1 MANKIVSLL
10 LQVKNAISP
19 GVNEASKD
27 LDSLRKRT
35 TELEKELSKVD
46 SANAA
51 IKSLDDVKQAAKDAE
66 QAFDD
71 AQLNVIKLKE
81 ELKTTKTP
89 ELAIALE
96 KAKIEAREAKKEFI
110 ANGKALSNLESTI
123 TRAGGDLDD
132 LAGSEKKFTAA
143 IDNTNGKLI
152 AHNEKLNKAEKNF
165 KDTGTAAETSGNSIK
180 GFAAKLV
187 GLVAG
192 VAIISKIKDGFVS
205 LAKSVFET
213 GSEFEL
219 LGKRLSADELGYIT
233 EFARDTPLQLDGVAQ
248 AFAKLRAFGV
258 DPMNGS
264 LRALVDQNAALGGSQ
279 ETLEGIIT
287 AVGQAWGKQKLQQE
301 EVLQLIE
308 RGVPAWDLLAKATG
322 RTVPELQKM
331 ATAGEL
337 GRKEIGL
344 LLNEIAKANEGQ
356 AADAMSSL
364 SGLVSN
370 LKDRFTQFYLLIANS
385 GALDYLKAQIQAV
398 SQLFDELAASGK
410 LEELAK
416 KISDGFISMAETAK
430 SLAVSVYELSG
441 TFAALGQAWIGLKIV
456 GWYSDLKRVSSGFVE
471 AGRSA
476 SVAGASVK
484 AFGLAAR
491 AAVGAVI
498 IQGVYS
504 IITAYQELKVAVAEL
519 DKVERER
526 ANQQNDLAA
535 KYKMISDSTGIL
547 VTSMKELEDQI
558 AAGNIVIDKQA
569 NKYLSAAQAAEQFNQ
584 SQIDLAAAQERAA
597 INAGLLS
604 EAFNDSNT
612 ALKTAIEDNSKL
624 AGVMQ
629 SELLGALNSG
639 VEGLGGLA
647 IALRG
652 VEQQGSLTSDQIQ
665 ESLVVALGKL
675 SEPEQARFGDLI
687 TEAMASIESGTDS
700 AGLSISNLILFIKA
714 LEGSKLDATLSGF
727 GTSQEVLTNK
737 ITKGFKA
744 SLDSLSVLK
753 EYLLSTGIDA
763 NTAGDEIYNSLTTAF
778 KSVQTEAD
786 KAEFTKSIDDFRSAG
801 LLTYEQYDQL
811 KNIINDV
818 GIATDEM
825 ASKGESGARRIG
837 QALADVSDSAS
848 AASNDVRGLAEGLS
862 GFFTGIRNEVSALS
876 EQARQAFDN
885 RLGISSAGAVTE
897 IEALEQAIVS
907 AREELGKIAID
918 NLQVFD
924 PTGINRWK
932 NSVLQA
938 RDETVIAY
946 NEQKLKALEYI
957 DALQSG
963 EGVNASFIRSA
974 ETSIGNMKLLGSQDL
989 AQLRSA
995 LDSANQK
1002 LLQMKN
1008 NAASALGNLQNELD
1022 QLQGN
1027 TAAIAQ
1033 REYEQKKA
1041 DLEAKLKEARLYGQ
1055 NEAIA
1060 TYEQALKVLEQVRNE
1075 QRKQSNSA
1083 AAASNNNASPAGAN
1097 YGPAPGSVTT
1107 IKLQSPSGTSEVALN
1122 GDRDAVNKLLDV
1134 LGDAGLR
1141 SAN

>member
-27 LDSLRKRT
+27 LDNLRKRT

-71 AQLNVIKLKE
+71 AQLNVIKLKDE
-81 ELKTTKTP
+81 FKTTKTP

-132 LAGSEKKFTAA
+132 LAGSEKKFTDA

-213 GSEFEL
+213 GSQFEL
-219 LGKRLSADELGYIT
+219 LGKRLSAKELGYIT

-301 EVLQLIE
+301 EVLQLVE

-337 GRKEIGL
+337 GRKEISL
-344 LLNEIAKANEGQ
+344 LLAEIAKANEGE
-356 AADAMSSL
+356 AAEAMNTL
-364 SGLVSN
+364 SGIVSN
-370 LKDRFTQFYLLIANS
+370 LKDDFTAFYLRISNN
-385 GALDYLKAQIQAV
+385 GALDSLKGAIKDVRAEFQAMADDGRLEAIARAVSDFFVGVIQWGGDAVRSLNVNFGTIVGTAQIISNSIAVVFNGLRAGVTGAV
-398 SQLFDELAASGK
+398 SVVAGAVSSLAKFAGFDDFAAKADFVAQGFNDAFSAASVDVKNNLSG
-410 LEELAK
+410 
-416 KISDGFISMAETAK
+416 ISDGASQFGQTFDSITKSAAAASNAAVDTADAVKRTGDTAK
-430 SLAVSVYELSG
+430 TAG
-441 TFAALGQAWIGLKIV
+441 QDGAAALKLMADTMV
-456 GWYSDLKRVSSGFVE
+456 DTSDE
-471 AGRSA
+471 AD
-476 SVAGASVK
+476 K
-484 AFGLAAR
+484 
-491 AAVGAVI
+491 
-498 IQGVYS
+498 
-504 IITAYQELKVAVAEL
+504 TANKVTTVKVAV
-519 DKVERER
+519 D
-526 ANQQNDLAA
+526 DLAHA
-535 KYKMISDSTGIL
+535 S
-547 VTSMKELEDQI
+547 ED
-558 AAGNIVIDKQA
+558 AD
-569 NKYLSAAQAAEQFNQ
+569 
-584 SQIDLAAAQERAA
+584 
-597 INAGLLS
+597 
-604 EAFNDSNT
+604 
-612 ALKTAIEDNSKL
+612 
-624 AGVMQ
+624 AGVR
-629 SELLGALNSG
+629 L
-639 VEGLGGLA
+639 
-647 IALRG
+647 
-652 VEQQGSLTSDQIQ
+652 
-665 ESLVVALGKL
+665 
-675 SEPEQARFGDLI
+675 
-687 TEAMASIESGTDS
+687 
-700 AGLSISNLILFIKA
+700 
-714 LEGSKLDATLSGF
+714 
-727 GTSQEVLTNK
+727 
-737 ITKGFKA
+737 
-744 SLDSLSVLK
+744 
-753 EYLLSTGIDA
+753 
-763 NTAGDEIYNSLTTAF
+763 
-778 KSVQTEAD
+778 
-786 KAEFTKSIDDFRSAG
+786 
-801 LLTYEQYDQL
+801 
-811 KNIINDV
+811 
-818 GIATDEM
+818 
-825 ASKGESGARRIG
+825 
-837 QALADVSDSAS
+837 
-848 AASNDVRGLAEGLS
+848 LAESLS
-862 GFFTGIRNEVSALS
+862 GFFTGIRNDVAALS
-876 EQARQAFDN
+876 EEARQAFDN

-897 IEALEQAIVS
+897 IGALEEAIVS

-963 EGVNASFIRSA
+963 EGVNASFIRNA

-1002 LLQMKN
+1002 LLQMKS
-1008 NAASALGNLQNELD
+1008 NAADALGNLQNELD

-1060 TYEQALKVLEQVRNE
+1060 AYEQALKVLEQVRNE